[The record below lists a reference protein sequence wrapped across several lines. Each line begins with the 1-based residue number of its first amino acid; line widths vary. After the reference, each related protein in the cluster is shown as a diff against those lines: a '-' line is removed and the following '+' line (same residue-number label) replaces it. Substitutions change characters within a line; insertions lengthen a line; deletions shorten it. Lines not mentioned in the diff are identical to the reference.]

1 MPGRLT
7 ELMSAPPVLVREA
20 VPTLRERIV
29 AAMPPPAATRRRRWL
44 RRALVAAPFVI
55 IALAMLAP
63 AIAHS
68 QAGINLTLDGDE
80 NGASTALQLL
90 VLLTVLT
97 LAPSILIMMT
107 SFTRIIVVLGFV
119 RNALGTPTTPPN
131 QVLIGIAVFL
141 SIFVMAPTLGLIN
154 EQAVQPLI
162 NGQITEAQAI
172 ERAEQPIRDFMFE
185 QVDQKDLGLFVDLS
199 GAERPETRADVP
211 TSVLIPAFVLSELQ
225 TAFEIGFLIFI
236 PFLIIDMV
244 IASTVMSMGMVM
256 LPPVIISLPFK
267 ILLFVLVDGWHLVS
281 ESLVRGFF

>member
-1 MPGRLT
+1 MAGYEPL
-7 ELMSAPPVLVREA
+7 
-20 VPTLRERIV
+20 PTLRERIV
-29 AAMPPPAATRRRRWL
+29 AALPPTPRTRRWRWL
-44 RRALVAAPFVI
+44 RRAFLLTPVLVVLIGLLMPT
-55 IALAMLAP
+55 LANA
-63 AIAHS
+63 

-80 NGASTALQLL
+80 NGASTAVQLL

-131 QVLIGIAVFL
+131 QVLIGIAIFL
-141 SIFVMAPTLGLIN
+141 SLFVMAPTLGQIN
-154 EQAVQPLI
+154 EEAVQPLV
-162 NGQITEAQAI
+162 NGQITQEEAIKA
-172 ERAEQPIRDFMFE
+172 AEAPIRDFMFN
-185 QVDQKDLGLFVDLS
+185 QVDQKDLALFIDLS

-267 ILLFVLVDGWHLVS
+267 ILLFVLVDGWHLIS
-281 ESLVRGFF
+281 ESLVEGFFR